1 MEKDLI
7 VGKRELDGEGLDGRE
22 VCFRWGRIGL

>member
-22 VCFRWGRIGL
+22 GWIRWKRI